1 MSLFGA
7 NRLWDTLIE
16 GDIDTLVQ
24 GLDPLNDD
32 LAPLTSFVASLRSL
46 ASTSPPEEVM
56 RTHVE
61 LAAGISRE
69 MHVSAETYISPARRL
84 VLGARRRMATVA
96 ASLVMLMGATGVAWA
111 ADSAVPGD
119 WNYGIDR
126 ALEALGMGA
135 GEEVERMAEAR
146 VMGHRAI
153 EANPALSS
161 VPDQAE
167 VDGAPGLVTAVDAL
181 SRPNPGGSR
190 AQEVRTQVAS
200 LLGYLHRVGRAH
212 GPTVAEMAKKI
223 ADSEPGP
230 TAVSGADESNPG
242 GVGDDQTP
250 GPDQG
255 KPDTPGQPDDRGK
268 SGDRG
273 NP

>member
-7 NRLWDTLIE
+7 KRDTLIE

-24 GLDPLNDD
+24 GLDPLNED

-61 LAAGISRE
+61 QAAAISRE
-69 MHVSAETYISPARRL
+69 MHAAAKTHISPARRL

-96 ASLVMLMGATGVAWA
+96 ASLMMLMGATGVAWA

-126 ALEALGMGA
+126 ALEALGIGA
-135 GEEVERMAEAR
+135 GEDVERMAEAR
-146 VMGHRAI
+146 VMGLRAI
-153 EANPALSS
+153 EADPALLG

-167 VDGAPGLVTAVDAL
+167 DDQAPGPATAVDAL
-181 SRPNPGGSR
+181 SRPNPGDPR

-200 LLGYLHRVGRAH
+200 LLEYLHRVGRPH
-212 GPTVAEMAKKI
+212 GPTIAEMAKKI
-223 ADSEPGP
+223 ADYEPGP
-230 TAVSGADESNPG
+230 VAVNEADRSNPG
-242 GVGDDQTP
+242 GEGGDPTP

-255 KPDTPGQPDDRGK
+255 KPDTPGRPDDRGK
-268 SGDRG
+268 SADQG